1 MYLTEPVIALA
12 KHLKALCAQP
22 DPLQEPVVMVF
33 GVHIVLECLLVY
45 LHMDYIVLWGQ
56 HSGSERDCNCH
67 QRNYI

>member
-45 LHMDYIVLWGQ
+45 LHMDYIVLWG
-56 HSGSERDCNCH
+56 
-67 QRNYI
+67 